1 MFVRVWRVV
10 PEYRFDEVEVEAA
23 VGAGLLLL
31 FHDGVG
37 RVE

>member
-10 PEYRFDEVEVEAA
+10 PEYRFDEVEAA